1 MPSMPS
7 STTTALKKARFVSE
21 MSALGELV
29 FARIV
34 GSCPGAN
41 GTNLRGDA
49 EDIAGRVEV

>member
-1 MPSMPS
+1 MPS
-7 STTTALKKARFVSE
+7 STTTAAKKARFVSE

-29 FARIV
+29 FAGIV

-49 EDIAGRVEV
+49 EAIAGRVEV